1 MTDLLIVYG
10 LIGALMAVMFMIG
23 RCRQELKTLK

>member
-1 MTDLLIVYG
+1 MNEPLIIYG

-23 RCRQELKTLK
+23 RCWQELKELE